1 MRVSEE
7 PADHVRKLL
16 QSTQS
21 ANSLSL
27 EIIFAHDDPATDPIV
42 LHVVP
47 DPFIRVQI
55 WRVRWQVK
63 YFQASV
69 RLVLGEL
76 FDLLRPVDRVAV
88 YNEENL
94 ARDAVKQ
101 RLQEIDET
109 ASVHAALLHAETQFP
124 ARRYRRHH
132 AY

>member
-76 FDLLRPVDRVAV
+76 LAKRQKSSPSRIIVSRP
-88 YNEENL
+88 
-94 ARDAVKQ
+94 Q
-101 RLQEIDET
+101 RPLII
-109 ASVHAALLHAETQFP
+109 ASVAT
-124 ARRYRRHH
+124 
-132 AY
+132 